1 MPVKTVKV
9 YHVMIII
16 HANVCVHK
24 EETTTGRKECL
35 ENIHKYFPLF

>member
-16 HANVCVHK
+16 HANVCAQGGDYYWQ
-24 EETTTGRKECL
+24 EGMFG
-35 ENIHKYFPLF
+35 KYP